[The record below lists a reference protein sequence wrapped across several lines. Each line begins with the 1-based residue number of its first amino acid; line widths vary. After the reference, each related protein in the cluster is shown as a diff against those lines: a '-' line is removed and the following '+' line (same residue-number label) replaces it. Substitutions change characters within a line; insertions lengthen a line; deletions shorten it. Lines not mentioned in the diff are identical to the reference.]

1 MFLNESVTTTARKRR
16 RVPRVQATEA
26 AMMNIIM
33 ESQEE
38 FHNLIT
44 SMIRLEHTSII
55 SENKKLMEAGV
66 KDFFKKI
73 WEALK
78 KAWETVKGW
87 FKAVYQWIANLFQTV
102 EGFLKKHRN
111 TLANLTLKDYKATVY
126 GPTIAKRLSAVTIG
140 AKKMANSYT
149 KAVKAGE
156 EPTTETFQQHYLENM
171 KGIVKAGSGEP
182 FSETIKRY
190 CRGGAA
196 EAKEQEIDQAMV
208 NKYVAYL
215 EESKSYTNYLKEH
228 QKYIDGIY
236 KMAVAFAQKGV
247 SAKDSDSDE
256 KKKELRIGAIA
267 GQRAANVAQSVV
279 SAAHSAHSSNIAEA
293 LRVCRGAL
301 ANHAKNNKGKAE
313 SANILAQFS
322 L

>member
-1 MFLNESVTTTARKRR
+1 MFLNESVKTTARKRR

-66 KDFFKKI
+66 KNFFKKI

-87 FKAVYQWIANLFQTV
+87 FKAAFQWIANLFQTV
-102 EGFLKKHRN
+102 EGFLKKHRK
-111 TLANLTLKDYKATVY
+111 TLANLNLKDYKAKVY
-126 GPTIAKRLSAVTIG
+126 GPVSVKRIESVTFG
-140 AKKMANSYT
+140 TYEMVNSYAKTT
-149 KAVKAGE
+149 KNGV
-156 EPTTETFQQHYLENM
+156 EPTTEDFQKHYLEVM
-171 KGIVKAGSGEP
+171 KDIKADPKET
-182 FSETIKRY
+182 FSETVKRY
-190 CRGGAA
+190 CRGGAT
-196 EAKEQEIDQAMV
+196 EPKEQEINQGMI

-215 EESKSYTNYLKEH
+215 ETSKSYTKSLKTQ
-228 QKYIDGIY
+228 QKHIDSVYKLALAYAQQGIT
-236 KMAVAFAQKGV
+236 
-247 SAKDSDSDE
+247 AKDYEDVE
-256 KKKELRIGAIA
+256 KRKEIRIGALA
-267 GQRAANVAQSVV
+267 GQRASKVAQSVV

-301 ANHAKNNKGKAE
+301 ANHAKNNSGKSE
-313 SANILAQFS
+313 SVDILARFS

>member
-1 MFLNESVTTTARKRR
+1 MFLNESVKTTARKRR

-55 SENKKLMEAGV
+55 SENRKLMEAGV
-66 KDFFKKI
+66 KNFFKKI

-87 FKAVYQWIANLFQTV
+87 FKAAFKWITELFQTV
-102 EGFLKKHRN
+102 EGFLKKYRK
-111 TLANLTLKDYKATVY
+111 TLANLNLKDYKAKVY
-126 GPTIAKRLSAVTIG
+126 GPVNAKRLEDVAAG
-140 AKKMANSYT
+140 AGGMANTYT
-149 KAVKAGE
+149 KAIKNDE
-156 EPTTETFQQHYLENM
+156 EPTAEDFQKFYLDHVLKGFKVDQNETF
-171 KGIVKAGSGEP
+171 
-182 FSETIKRY
+182 SEAVKRY

-196 EAKEQEIDQAMV
+196 EAKEQEIDQAMI

-215 EESKSYTNYLKEH
+215 EVSKSYTKFLKTH

-236 KMAVAFAQKGV
+236 KLAIAYAQKGV
-247 SAKDSDSDE
+247 TAKEMEDE
-256 KKKELRIGAIA
+256 DKRRELRIGAIA
-267 GQRAANVAQSVV
+267 GQRAANVAQSAV

-301 ANHAKNNKGKAE
+301 ANHAKNKGKSE
-313 SANILAQFS
+313 SVDILARFS